1 MGVGSLAPQRIR
13 AKYARA
19 LAEIALPVRSLSR
32 IDPAALIVIG
42 STEIAGRHPRLRRM
56 TAP

>member
-1 MGVGSLAPQRIR
+1 MGVESLAPQRIQ
-13 AKYARA
+13 AKYTRA
-19 LAEIALPVRSLSR
+19 LAEIPLPVRSCSR

-42 STEIAGRHPRLRRM
+42 STEIACRHPRLRRM